1 MIEEVDAAYNR
12 KWFGKGYEN
21 GRQFAEN
28 EADYDELAAIY
39 RAKGIPKFWDIFRAE
54 IVSKH
59 LGEKEFDFD
68 SYAAGF
74 AKACIEFFEK
84 I

>member
-1 MIEEVDAAYNR
+1 MIEELDAAYDE
-12 KWFGKGYEN
+12 KWFGKGYEK
-21 GRQFAEN
+21 GRQFAQY
-28 EADYDELAAIY
+28 EADYDELAAVY

-54 IVSKH
+54 ILSEH
-59 LGEKEFDFD
+59 LGEKEFDFN

-74 AKACIEFFEK
+74 TKACVEFFEK